1 MKSLLQSLGRNLF
14 IAGTVVLA
22 YVLLSWTGANVF
34 QIYQQLVFV
43 LTPPTSYQT
52 TSTAQRTSPEPH
64 SVIGRLEIDRL
75 NLSVMVLEGTED
87 RDLLLGAGHVS
98 STSLPHEAG
107 NVAIAGHRD
116 TFFRP
121 LQRIRKGNIITL
133 TTHQGSYRYVVETIQ
148 IAEPTQTEVLESG
161 LQPTLTLI
169 TCHPFSFVGPAP
181 ERLVVRARRLSGP
194 NGQQSDVS

>member
-1 MKSLLQSLGRNLF
+1 MKSLAQWLAQNLF
-14 IAGTVVLA
+14 IAGTVMLG
-22 YVLLSWTGANVF
+22 YVLLSWTYANVF
-34 QIYQQLVFV
+34 QMYQQWVFD
-43 LTPPTSYQT
+43 LTPQSSQ
-52 TSTAQRTSPEPH
+52 TAQTVRYAPPEQHSIIGRMEIPSLDL
-64 SVIGRLEIDRL
+64 SVI
-75 NLSVMVLEGTED
+75 VLEGTDE